1 MKLLVDT
8 LAVARLTRL
17 VTRDRITRRP
27 RNWVWEH
34 APEPIAAL
42 VDCPWCVSIWA
53 AAGVVAAR
61 RFAPRAWSPVAA
73 ALAMSEVAGI
83 VAGARVPP
91 ASGGSV
97 PRP

>member
-17 VTRDRITRRP
+17 VTRDRITIRP

-34 APEPIAAL
+34 APEPIAGL
-42 VDCPWCVSIWA
+42 VDCSWCVSMYVA
-53 AAGVVAAR
+53 FGVVAAR

-73 ALAMSEVAGI
+73 ALAMSEVAGL
-83 VAGARVPP
+83 AAR
-91 ASGGSV
+91 
-97 PRP
+97 